1 VSDFLQVLVE
11 NPLPTLLVLIG
22 IVLLFAIV
30 NSPQGEWVQIGR
42 KLALVIGGLIL
53 LAIIFGLVMS
63 RTIS

>member
-1 VSDFLQVLVE
+1 MSDFLQVLVE
-11 NPLPTLLVLIG
+11 NPLPTLLVLVG

-53 LAIIFGLVMS
+53 LAIIFGLVMA